1 MSSNPSP
8 APILVAVRIRNNT
21 PEAPDWVADGHKI
34 VGHARC
40 SLCNV
45 EYLIAARNTT
55 GELLDPQQ
63 KARHIVLLTH
73 PRHPQIID
81 LENPWG

>member
-21 PEAPDWVADGHKI
+21 PDTPNWVAEGHKI
-34 VGHARC
+34 VGRAHC

-45 EYLIAARNTT
+45 EYLIAAKNSN
-55 GELLDPQQ
+55 GDIPDPQQ
-63 KARHIVLLTH
+63 KARQIVLLTH
-73 PRHPQIID
+73 PRHPEIID